1 MPARCLRPI
10 ALHTSNAVPQ
20 ASGLVMKPLEFRGPG
35 AGGAPLRLPVPSLPS
50 TSALRKHRLA
60 LALISAFPFS
70 VDVHAQTATPPAVT
84 SDSPNVPTK
93 TLGVVTITGSG
104 QPTSLPTQIP
114 ATMESVTRE
123 QIERTINATDSEDA
137 LKYLPSLLVRKRYIG
152 DYNHAILSSRASG
165 TGNSARSAVYA
176 DGILLSNYLGNGV
189 GGLSFPPRW
198 SMVTPEEI
206 ERVDV
211 MYGPFS
217 AAYPGNSVG
226 AVVVFTTRM
235 PKDFEVHAKVG
246 YTSQPFRLY
255 NTDSTFRAWETS
267 ASVGNRSGGFS
278 WFLNFNHTDS
288 HGQPLTFATRLQSSG
303 VADTAGT
310 PVTGAVLDANNAGS
324 PWYVLGTGTEYR
336 TKQDHF
342 KLKLAYD
349 ITSTIAASYV
359 LGVWQNKSENQPISY
374 LRDAAGAP
382 VYSGPININGL
393 AYTGSQALTGGD
405 FAATSEHLTH
415 VMHGLAVK
423 SHTHG
428 VFDWEVDA
436 SLYDYRKD
444 DKRQN
449 AANNPL
455 PNASSG
461 GPGTLADG
469 SGAGWNNLAVKG
481 IWRPAGPQGEHIV
494 DFGVQLDSNKL
505 GYLTSTIP
513 GNWLEDSAGPLAS
526 DVRGKTR
533 LLSVYAQDAW
543 AFAPRWKTV
552 LGLRAEQ
559 WRAYDG
565 QTTFSP
571 TLPALS
577 YPSRKENYL
586 SPKAALSYQ
595 VLPDVVLKPSIGR
608 AIRMPTV
615 SELYGATSTTN
626 SQFINDPNLRPEKSW
641 TTELTAEK
649 DLGNGWARLTY
660 FTESVH
666 DSLYSQTTFDPV
678 ANKNISRVQ
687 NVGRIG
693 TKGLEAAYN
702 GFDVLAKGLD
712 LSGSVTYADSIIK
725 ENAGFVVTPGD
736 TIGKR
741 QPNIPK
747 WRATAL
753 VSYRFD
759 EKWTAAFGAR
769 YSGPQFRTLNNADIN
784 GYTYQGVS
792 KYFTTDVR
800 VRYQINRQW
809 SAAAGVDNLNNYQYW
824 NFHPYPQRSYSA
836 ELKFDL

>member
-1 MPARCLRPI
+1 MGALLDVDAYMNSSNTDGRCV
-10 ALHTSNAVPQ
+10 AAVPCARAAAPPPPRLFDRRRLAVALVAAFP
-20 ASGLVMKPLEFRGPG
+20 ASFM
-35 AGGAPLRLPVPSLPS
+35 AHAQSTGAPPS
-50 TSALRKHRLA
+50 AG
-60 LALISAFPFS
+60 
-70 VDVHAQTATPPAVT
+70 
-84 SDSPNVPTK
+84 SDDRGPTK

-176 DGILLSNYLGNGV
+176 DGMLLSNYLGNGV

-198 SMVTPEEI
+198 GMVTPEEI

-226 AVVVFTTRM
+226 AVIVFTTRM
-235 PKDFEVHAKVG
+235 PKELEVHARVG
-246 YTSQPFRLY
+246 HTSQPFQLY
-255 NTDSTFRAWETS
+255 HTDSTFRAWETS
-267 ASVGNRSGGFS
+267 ASVGNKSGDFS
-278 WFLNFNHTDS
+278 WWLNFNHTDS
-288 HGQPLTFATRLQSSG
+288 HGQPLTFATRLQSLG
-303 VADTAGT
+303 VAGTAGT
-310 PVTGAVLDANNAGS
+310 AVTGAVLDANNAGS

-336 TKQDHF
+336 TKQDQF
-342 KLKLAYD
+342 KAKVAYD
-349 ITSTIAASYV
+349 ITPTIRATYV
-359 LGVWQNKSENQPISY
+359 LGVWQNSSDNNPVSH
-374 LRDAAGAP
+374 LRDGAGNA

-405 FAATSEHLTH
+405 FAATRESLTH
-415 VMHGLAVK
+415 FMHGLAVK
-423 SHTHG
+423 SHTQG

-436 SLYDYRKD
+436 SLYDYHKD
-444 DKRQN
+444 EKRQN
-449 AANNPL
+449 AASNPL
-455 PNASSG
+455 PGALSD

-469 SGAGWNNLAVKG
+469 SGTGWNNLAVKG
-481 IWRPAGPQGEHIV
+481 TWRPTGPHAEHIV
-494 DFGVQLDSNKL
+494 DFGAQVDSYKL
-505 GYLTSTIP
+505 AYLTSTVA
-513 GNWLEDSAGPLAS
+513 GNWLNDSAGALAN
-526 DVRGKTR
+526 DVSGKTR
-533 LLSVYAQDAW
+533 LFSVYGQDAW
-543 AFAPRWKTV
+543 SFAPRWKTV

-559 WRAYDG
+559 WQAYDG

-571 TLPALS
+571 TLPVLA
-577 YPSRKENYL
+577 YASRRENYL

-595 VLPDVVLKPSIGR
+595 ALADVVLKASAGR
-608 AIRMPTV
+608 AVRMPTV

-626 SQFINDPNLRPEKSW
+626 SQYINDPNLKPERSW

-649 DLGNGWARLTY
+649 DLGTGTARLTW

-693 TKGLEAAYN
+693 TKGVEAAYN

-712 LSGSVTYADSIIK
+712 LSASVTYADSVIK

-741 QPNIPK
+741 QPNIPR

-753 VSYRFD
+753 ASYRFD

-769 YSGPQFRTLNNADIN
+769 YSGPQFRTLNNADVN

-800 VRYQINRQW
+800 VRYQIARQW
-809 SAAAGVDNLNNYQYW
+809 SAAFGIDNLNNYQFW
-824 NFHPYPQRSYSA
+824 NFHPYPQRSYSG
-836 ELKFDL
+836 ELRFDL